1 MKTRIIVVAA
11 TAIMAI
17 AVSGLAIGIEL
28 GVGTE
33 PSINLAA
40 SWDLTESLSLL
51 TTLGVAFG
59 GGGVQTGPVTLQ
71 TPSYTIGMEIRYRIR
86 FATPIVRP
94 YLGLGAQLVFGDGGV
109 SGMLSSSVGVQIRV
123 LSNVYVSG
131 EGAAFV
137 PIFDAATWYWRLKLG
152 VGFRF

>member
-1 MKTRIIVVAA
+1 MKTKIMVVAA
-11 TAIMAI
+11 MAIVTI
-17 AVSGLAIGIEL
+17 AVSGFTMGIEL

-33 PSINLAA
+33 PSINVAA

-51 TTLGVAFG
+51 TTLGVVFG

-71 TPSYTIGMEIRYRIR
+71 TPSYTIGMEIRYTIR
-86 FATPIVRP
+86 LATPIVRP
-94 YLGLGAQLVFGDGGV
+94 YLGLGAQLVLADGGV
-109 SGMLSSSVGVQIRV
+109 SGMLSSSMGVRIRV

-131 EGAAFV
+131 EGGALV
-137 PIFDAATWYWRLKLG
+137 PIFDVAAWYWRLRLG

>member
-1 MKTRIIVVAA
+1 MKTRIMVVAA
-11 TAIMAI
+11 MAI
-17 AVSGLAIGIEL
+17 VAIATSGVAIGIEL

-40 SWDLTESLSLL
+40 SWELSESLSLL
-51 TTLGVAFG
+51 TTLGVSFG
-59 GGGVQTGPVTLQ
+59 GGAVQTGSVTLQ

-86 FATPIVRP
+86 LASPIVRP
-94 YLGLGAQLVFGDGGV
+94 YLGLGVQLALADGGV
-109 SGMLSSSVGVQIRV
+109 SGMLSSSAGMQIRV

-137 PIFDAATWYWRLKLG
+137 PIFDAAAWYWRLRLG
-152 VGFRF
+152 IGFRF